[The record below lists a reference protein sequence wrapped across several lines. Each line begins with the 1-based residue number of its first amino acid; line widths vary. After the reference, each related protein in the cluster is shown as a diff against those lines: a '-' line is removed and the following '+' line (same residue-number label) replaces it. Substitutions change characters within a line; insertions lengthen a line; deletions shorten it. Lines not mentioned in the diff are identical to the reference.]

1 MKIVCFHNPEE
12 ENGYLSNWYSS
23 QFIIN
28 DIIFSSM
35 EQFMMYQKA
44 ICFED
49 NDIAQKIL
57 KTENVAYIKELGRLI
72 SNYNENY
79 WNGIRQIIVFEGLMA
94 KFSQNESL
102 KRQLQETEHCIFLFR
117 PAAGGYAGL
126 QRPAASRIAQAGS
139 VCLRGRGEFCQCF
152 YAPASLRTGQSHAP
166 DGTVSDTDRLLP
178 QCGFPAA
185 RPEDAG

>member
-35 EQFMMYQKA
+35 EQFMMCQKA

-102 KRQLQETEHCIFLFR
+102 KRQLQETEHCIL
-117 PAAGGYAGL
+117 AECAVKDKIWGIGL
-126 QRPAASRIAQAGS
+126 SMGDP
-139 VCLRGRGEFCQCF
+139 
-152 YAPASLRTGQSHAP
+152 
-166 DGTVSDTDRLLP
+166 DRLEMSKWKGQNLL
-178 QCGFPAA
+178 GYTLMMV
-185 RPEDAG
+185 RDWL

>member
-28 DIIFSSM
+28 DIIFSST

-102 KRQLQETEHCIFLFR
+102 KRQLQETEHCIL
-117 PAAGGYAGL
+117 AECAVKDKIWGIGL
-126 QRPAASRIAQAGS
+126 SMGDP
-139 VCLRGRGEFCQCF
+139 
-152 YAPASLRTGQSHAP
+152 
-166 DGTVSDTDRLLP
+166 DRLEISKWKGQNLL
-178 QCGFPAA
+178 GYTLMMV
-185 RPEDAG
+185 RDWL

>member
-102 KRQLQETEHCIFLFR
+102 KRQLQETEHCIL
-117 PAAGGYAGL
+117 AECAVKDTIWGIGL
-126 QRPAASRIAQAGS
+126 SMGDP
-139 VCLRGRGEFCQCF
+139 
-152 YAPASLRTGQSHAP
+152 
-166 DGTVSDTDRLLP
+166 DRLEISKWKGQNLLGYTLMMVRD
-178 QCGFPAA
+178 CL
-185 RPEDAG
+185 

>member
-1 MKIVCFHNPEE
+1 
-12 ENGYLSNWYSS
+12 
-23 QFIIN
+23 
-28 DIIFSSM
+28 
-35 EQFMMYQKA
+35 MYQKA

-102 KRQLQETEHCIFLFR
+102 KRQLQETEHCIL
-117 PAAGGYAGL
+117 AECAVKDKIWGIGL
-126 QRPAASRIAQAGS
+126 SMGDP
-139 VCLRGRGEFCQCF
+139 
-152 YAPASLRTGQSHAP
+152 
-166 DGTVSDTDRLLP
+166 DRLEMSKWKGQNLL
-178 QCGFPAA
+178 GYTLMMV
-185 RPEDAG
+185 RDWL

>member
-102 KRQLQETEHCIFLFR
+102 KRQLQETEHCIL
-117 PAAGGYAGL
+117 AECAVKDKIWGIGL
-126 QRPAASRIAQAGS
+126 SMGDP
-139 VCLRGRGEFCQCF
+139 
-152 YAPASLRTGQSHAP
+152 
-166 DGTVSDTDRLLP
+166 DRLETSKWKGQNLL
-178 QCGFPAA
+178 GYTLMMV
-185 RPEDAG
+185 RDWL

>member
-102 KRQLQETEHCIFLFR
+102 KRQLQETEHCIL
-117 PAAGGYAGL
+117 AECAVKDKILGIGL
-126 QRPAASRIAQAGS
+126 SMGDP
-139 VCLRGRGEFCQCF
+139 
-152 YAPASLRTGQSHAP
+152 
-166 DGTVSDTDRLLP
+166 DRLEISKWKGQNLL
-178 QCGFPAA
+178 GYTLMMV
-185 RPEDAG
+185 RDWL

>member
-102 KRQLQETEHCIFLFR
+102 KRQLQETEHCIL
-117 PAAGGYAGL
+117 AEGAVKDKIWGIGL
-126 QRPAASRIAQAGS
+126 SMGDP
-139 VCLRGRGEFCQCF
+139 
-152 YAPASLRTGQSHAP
+152 
-166 DGTVSDTDRLLP
+166 DRLEISKWKGQNLL
-178 QCGFPAA
+178 GYTLMMV
-185 RPEDAG
+185 RDWL

>member
-79 WNGIRQIIVFEGLMA
+79 WNGIRQIIVFVGLMA

-102 KRQLQETEHCIFLFR
+102 KRQLQETEHSILAECAVKDKIW
-117 PAAGGYAGL
+117 GIGL
-126 QRPAASRIAQAGS
+126 SMGDP
-139 VCLRGRGEFCQCF
+139 
-152 YAPASLRTGQSHAP
+152 
-166 DGTVSDTDRLLP
+166 DRLEISKWKGHNLL
-178 QCGFPAA
+178 GYTLMMV
-185 RPEDAG
+185 RDWL

>member
-57 KTENVAYIKELGRLI
+57 KTENVTYIKELGRLI

-102 KRQLQETEHCIFLFR
+102 KRQLQETEHCIL
-117 PAAGGYAGL
+117 AECAVKDKIWGIGL
-126 QRPAASRIAQAGS
+126 SMGDP
-139 VCLRGRGEFCQCF
+139 
-152 YAPASLRTGQSHAP
+152 
-166 DGTVSDTDRLLP
+166 DRLEMSKWKGQNLL
-178 QCGFPAA
+178 GYTLMMV
-185 RPEDAG
+185 RDWL

>member
-1 MKIVCFHNPEE
+1 MNVICFHNPDE
-12 ENGYLSNWYSS
+12 ENGYMSNWYPSVFMFGS
-23 QFIIN
+23 VE
-28 DIIFSSM
+28 FSSM
-35 EQFMMYQKA
+35 EQYMMYQKA

-102 KRQLQETEHCIFLFR
+102 KRQLQETEHCI
-117 PAAGGYAGL
+117 
-126 QRPAASRIAQAGS
+126 
-139 VCLRGRGEFCQCF
+139 
-152 YAPASLRTGQSHAP
+152 
-166 DGTVSDTDRLLP
+166 
-178 QCGFPAA
+178 
-185 RPEDAG
+185 

>member
-102 KRQLQETEHCIFLFR
+102 KRQLQETEHYILAECAVKDKIW
-117 PAAGGYAGL
+117 GIGL
-126 QRPAASRIAQAGS
+126 SMGDP
-139 VCLRGRGEFCQCF
+139 
-152 YAPASLRTGQSHAP
+152 
-166 DGTVSDTDRLLP
+166 DRLEISKWKGQNLL
-178 QCGFPAA
+178 GYTLMMV
-185 RPEDAG
+185 RDWL

>member
-102 KRQLQETEHCIFLFR
+102 KRQLQETEHCIL
-117 PAAGGYAGL
+117 AECAVKDKIWGIGL
-126 QRPAASRIAQAGS
+126 SMGDS
-139 VCLRGRGEFCQCF
+139 
-152 YAPASLRTGQSHAP
+152 
-166 DGTVSDTDRLLP
+166 DRLEISKWKGQNLL
-178 QCGFPAA
+178 GYTLMMV
-185 RPEDAG
+185 RDWL

>member
-72 SNYNENY
+72 SNYNKNY

-102 KRQLQETEHCIFLFR
+102 KRQLQETEHCIL
-117 PAAGGYAGL
+117 AECAVKDKIWGIGL
-126 QRPAASRIAQAGS
+126 SMGDP
-139 VCLRGRGEFCQCF
+139 
-152 YAPASLRTGQSHAP
+152 
-166 DGTVSDTDRLLP
+166 DRLEISKWKGQNLL
-178 QCGFPAA
+178 GYTLMMV
-185 RPEDAG
+185 RDWL